1 VIDRSGVPAS
11 LLAGLLLAAQEGGE
25 QSRAKKEKLT
35 SLCGALSKGRK
46 PEAVHTFVRIGTNA
60 GIKSTISAPT
70 T

>member
-1 VIDRSGVPAS
+1 LPLKKAVNNPAP
-11 LLAGLLLAAQEGGE
+11 
-25 QSRAKKEKLT
+25 KEKST
-35 SLCGALSKGRK
+35 SLFGALSKGRK

>member
-1 VIDRSGVPAS
+1 LPLKKAASNPAPN
-11 LLAGLLLAAQEGGE
+11 
-25 QSRAKKEKLT
+25 KEKST

-46 PEAVHTFVRIGTNA
+46 PEAVHTFVRIGTNV

>member
-11 LLAGLLLAAQEGGE
+11 LLAGLFLAAQEGGE
-25 QSRAKKEKLT
+25 QSAPKEKST
-35 SLCGALSKGRK
+35 SLCGALFKGRK